1 MLENAENQ
9 KEALEKEKQEMLLGE
24 QDLHIS
30 SKNLL
35 VFGDCDDANVMVSIC
50 VEHGNQDDVPNGDDD
65 NNADGAMKINY
76 QTLFSVK

>member
-1 MLENAENQ
+1 MLENVENQ

-35 VFGDCDDANVMVSIC
+35 VFGDCDDAN
-50 VEHGNQDDVPNGDDD
+50 DDGVDMCGTW
-65 NNADGAMKINY
+65 K
-76 QTLFSVK
+76 SR

>member
-24 QDLHIS
+24 QDLHEM

-35 VFGDCDDANVMVSIC
+35 VFGDCDDAN
-50 VEHGNQDDVPNGDDD
+50 DDVVDMCG
-65 NNADGAMKINY
+65 
-76 QTLFSVK
+76 LW